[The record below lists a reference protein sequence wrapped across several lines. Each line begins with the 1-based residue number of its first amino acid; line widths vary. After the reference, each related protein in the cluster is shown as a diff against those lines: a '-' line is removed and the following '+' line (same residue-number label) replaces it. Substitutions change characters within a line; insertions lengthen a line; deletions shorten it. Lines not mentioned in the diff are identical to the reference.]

1 MSEGVNHSL
10 LADPRR
16 EAHGR
21 VVGRLAPSPTG
32 PLHLGHA
39 RSFLAAYWH
48 ARRDN
53 GVLKLRQEDLDGAR
67 SRQEFR
73 DLVRVDLEWLGIEW
87 DGPEWIQSE
96 HVEGILAAAQRLVVQ
111 GDAYPC
117 VCSRGDV
124 QAVAAPHAGD
134 VQVVYGGTCRGC
146 FTSVNHAEQVSGRAA
161 GIRAR
166 VRPGTEHFH
175 DGVFGDVHQDVERE
189 VGDFLIV
196 RRDKTP
202 AYQLA
207 VVVDDSRQGV
217 TAVVRGCDLLD
228 STPRQ
233 LYLHRVLGLPPPQY
247 FHLPLVVDSKG
258 ERLAKR
264 AKGLSLQELRE
275 RGVDPRRIVA
285 WAAQSFGIDAP
296 HVVSASEVTP
306 SFEITS
312 IPRTPVTCAY
322 DW

>member
-1 MSEGVNHSL
+1 MSDGVNQTLHTE
-10 LADPRR
+10 PGR
-16 EAHGR
+16 EPPAG

-48 ARRDN
+48 ARRAN
-53 GVLKLRQEDLDGAR
+53 GRLVLRQEDLDGAR

-87 DGPEWIQSE
+87 DQPEWIQSE
-96 HVEGILAAAQRLVVQ
+96 HVEGILAAAEQLVEQ

-134 VQVVYGGTCRGC
+134 VQAVYAGTCRGC
-146 FTSVNHAEQVSGRAA
+146 FTSVNQAEQLSGRAA

-166 VRPGTEHFH
+166 VRPGIVRVR
-175 DGVFGDVHQDVERE
+175 DGVYGEIQQDLERE

-207 VVVDDSRQGV
+207 VAVDDFRQGV
-217 TAVVRGCDLLD
+217 TAVVRGSDLLD

-233 LYLHRVLGLPPPQY
+233 LFLHRILGLEPPAY
-247 FHLPLVVDSKG
+247 FHLPLVVNERG

-264 AKGLSLQELRE
+264 AKGLSIQELRY

-285 WAAQSFGIDAP
+285 WVAQSFGIE
-296 HVVSASEVTP
+296 VSGAVTAREVSP
-306 SFEITS
+306 RFEITS
-312 IPRTPVTCAY
+312 VPRSPVTCPY